1 MNVLSGIAVLMWLA
15 SLVLALLSQLIIC
28 LIWEGWFD
36 E

>member
-15 SLVLALLSQLIIC
+15 LIVAALLSPLVKLLI
-28 LIWEGWFD
+28 LEGWFD